1 MPQLVTENLSLK
13 AWVRDR
19 ILFLALVI
27 FFFGGAFYIGAG
39 KFLDPQNE
47 WLHPIKFWQFLP
59 NSTISTWFF
68 FKLEYRMAGRVHF

>member
-27 FFFGGAFYIGAG
+27 FFLGGAFYIGAG

-47 WLHPIKFWQFLP
+47 WLHPIKEFAL
-59 NSTISTWFF
+59 
-68 FKLEYRMAGRVHF
+68 LL

>member
-1 MPQLVTENLSLK
+1 MSQLVTESLSLK

-47 WLHPIKFWQFLP
+47 WLH
-59 NSTISTWFF
+59 
-68 FKLEYRMAGRVHF
+68 